1 MKTIALLLVFGA
13 FLAGAFI
20 SVLDPREVNWTWL
33 VPVLLIGIIGLW
45 LSRKV
50 HKEETQAGHKL
61 AGNMD
66 LLSKSL
72 DNILAR
78 LELINNNK
86 EELPTYEAR
95 FEIDRLFREE
105 LNTFADARES
115 MIHVF
120 GMQDYADVM
129 SNFAAG
135 ERDYADVMS
144 NFAAGERY
152 INRVWSASTDGYV
165 DEVNLYL
172 GRALDQFRE
181 AHEHFHALTLKH
193 AGQPPDNSGKQE
205 RISGSGKL

>member
-1 MKTIALLLVFGA
+1 MKTIALILVFGA

-20 SVLDPREVNWTWL
+20 SVIDPREVNWYWL
-33 VPVLLIGIIGLW
+33 APVLMIGIIGLS
-45 LSRKV
+45 LARKV
-50 HKEETQAGHKL
+50 HHEEAHAGHKL

-66 LLSKSL
+66 LLGKSL

-78 LELINNNK
+78 LELINDSK

-105 LNTFADARES
+105 LNTFAEARES

-120 GMQDYADVM
+120 GMQ
-129 SNFAAG
+129 N
-135 ERDYADVMS
+135 YADVMS

-181 AHEHFHALTLKH
+181 AHEHFHALKSQH
-193 AGQPPDNSGKQE
+193 AC
-205 RISGSGKL
+205 